1 MYDQITAAQII
12 KRQRAEQGPPPPP
25 RWGFGAIA
33 YSPSTGAYGWTTDQ
47 RERGSAESFATNRC
61 YRAAWRGRTRQDG
74 PVTDVAVVASGRII
88 MLALAVN
95 GRGGYGVGAGPTARK
110 AERAARRNCPGKGTV
125 VLSVWSAAPEP
136 AHIDHRFYGMGG
148 TTGELPLPPDTRYEV
163 GTWTRCGVCGRPQCP
178 EHSAT
183 TNG

>member
-25 RWGFGAIA
+25 RGGFGAIA
-33 YSPSTGAYGWTTDQ
+33 YCPSTGAYGWASGQ
-47 RERGSAESFATNRC
+47 QWRGSAESLAMARCRTATL
-61 YRAAWRGRTRQDG
+61 RGQVRQDG
-74 PVTDVAVVASGRII
+74 PVTDVAVVASGRTI

-95 GRGGYGVGAGPTARK
+95 GRGGHGVGASPTARK

-125 VLSVWSAAPEP
+125 VLSLWSAAPEP
-136 AHIDHRFYGMGG
+136 AQIDRFYGMGG
-148 TTGELPLPPDTRYEV
+148 TTGELPPVIPDTTYEV
-163 GTWTRCGVCGRPQCP
+163 GTWTRCGICGRPQCP

-183 TNG
+183 TRE